1 MSESGKTTLAKMLS
15 HALHGQSKNVIVLD
29 PMNDPGWAA
38 DYRTSKKE
46 EFLEVFWTNQ
56 SCFVFID
63 ESGKMVGRYD
73 ELMQEL
79 ATSGRHHGHSVF
91 FVSQRG
97 AQISATV
104 RAQCR
109 HVYLFNSNKSD
120 CKTLSEEFNQEEL
133 LKANKLPQFYFYHA
147 SRFGGCTVQKLEDP
161 RNVRPVQSV
170 SSTEDGEDSPG
181 TAAAGSPKSAP
192 SPAAAGSPG
201 TAART
206 AATPGSLKHS

>member
-1 MSESGKTTLAKMLS
+1 MSESGKTTLAKKLS
-15 HALHGQSKNVIVLD
+15 HALYGASKNVIVLD
-29 PMNDPGWAA
+29 PMNDPGWAS
-38 DYRTSKKE
+38 DYRTANKE

-97 AQISATV
+97 AQISATI

-133 LKANKLPQFYFYHA
+133 LKANKLPQFHFYHA

-170 SSTEDGEDSPG
+170 SSTEEDSDDTPDDSAG
-181 TAAAGSPKSAP
+181 DTSPAAGSSASPGSAP
-192 SPAAAGSPG
+192 DPAGS
-201 TAART
+201 ARRI
-206 AATPGSLKHS
+206 KHS